1 VLAKQPIVV
10 GMATNPE
17 PDEPV
22 RRFDRER
29 AVVSADASRPE
40 LAHLLEVKRRMRILL
55 QARVCLVGE
64 IPNLQRQGSV
74 EGPEVGR
81 RVMGQIGVVLPAE

>member
-1 VLAKQPIVV
+1 MRSLAKQPIVV
-10 GMATNPE
+10 GVAANPE

-40 LAHLLEVKRRMRILL
+40 LSHLLEVKRRVPRILL
-55 QARVCLVGE
+55 QARVRLVGGVA
-64 IPNLQRQGSV
+64 NLRRQRSV
-74 EGPEVGR
+74 
-81 RVMGQIGVVLPAE
+81 